1 VERQQVQP
9 GSVTCIQRFGSAL
22 SLNVHYHLISLKGV
36 YLDRTHQGRKPRF
49 LKVEVPTDTDIA
61 DVCSCGA
68 GDVVQKISR
77 WVIRT
82 LRHLGYLETG
92 LDTVV
97 TDSDPCV
104 TTSPS
109 SPALW
114 RPPSCS
120 ISPLGS
126 GPDKTC
132 AALAQ
137 ALGMQGNTPH

>member
-9 GSVTCIQRFGSAL
+9 GSVTFIQRFGSAL
-22 SLNVHYHLISLKGV
+22 SLNVHYHLIFLKGV

-49 LKVEVPTDTDIA
+49 LKVEVPTDTDTT

-68 GDVVQKISR
+68 GDVVQKISQR
-77 WVIRT
+77 VIRT
-82 LRHLGYLETG
+82 LRHLRYLETDIDAVATG
-92 LDTVV
+92 
-97 TDSDPCV
+97 SDLCV

-126 GPDKTC
+126 GPDNTC
-132 AALAQ
+132 AALAR
-137 ALGMQGNTPH
+137 AVGMQGNTPH